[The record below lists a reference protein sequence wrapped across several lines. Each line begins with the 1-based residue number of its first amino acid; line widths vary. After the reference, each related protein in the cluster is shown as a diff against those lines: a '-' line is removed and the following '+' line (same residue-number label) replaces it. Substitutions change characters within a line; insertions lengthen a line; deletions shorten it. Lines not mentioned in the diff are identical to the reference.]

1 MAAKIRFLFGM
12 AARAVAFALSGG
24 AQPVPP
30 QAIHRVSPRP
40 EGLGGAAPP
49 PCCPLRCFL
58 TWRIDYFRAPA
69 LSLANTRK
77 SETSDVQAY
86 PSDSPPHG
94 RLKMVF
100 SPLYGTFRPHF
111 SSEKWPWIEISIPW
125 IGESMGWKWISM
137 GCFSRNTPCG
147 RISNARSRT
156 SLGVRFNGLPYS
168 AHGWRACALGQ
179 GWGERC
185 ARGDGAVRLFFRNF
199 ALSMSRRDGPAAFF
213 RGPPETINQHERRNT
228 RHAAGPT
235 RGGEAA
241 G

>member
-77 SETSDVQAY
+77 SETSDVQAH

-137 GCFSRNTPCG
+137 GCFGRNTPCG

-168 AHGWRACALGQ
+168 AQGWRACALGQ
-179 GWGERC
+179 GWGSGVPVATGPFGYFFVTLPYLC
-185 ARGDGAVRLFFRNF
+185 HDGTGRRLFFRG
-199 ALSMSRRDGPAAFF
+199 LT
-213 RGPPETINQHERRNT
+213 ETTDQHERRNT

>member
-58 TWRIDYFRAPA
+58 TRRIDYFRAPA

-77 SETSDVQAY
+77 SETSDVQAH

-125 IGESMGWKWISM
+125 IGESMG
-137 GCFSRNTPCG
+137 FG
-147 RISNARSRT
+147 RRWASALTVCHIAHRGGGPAR
-156 SLGVRFNGLPYS
+156 
-168 AHGWRACALGQ
+168 
-179 GWGERC
+179 WG
-185 ARGDGAVRLFFRNF
+185 RGGGAVCPW
-199 ALSMSRRDGPAAFF
+199 RRGRSAIFS
-213 RGPPETINQHERRNT
+213 
-228 RHAAGPT
+228 
-235 RGGEAA
+235 
-241 G
+241 